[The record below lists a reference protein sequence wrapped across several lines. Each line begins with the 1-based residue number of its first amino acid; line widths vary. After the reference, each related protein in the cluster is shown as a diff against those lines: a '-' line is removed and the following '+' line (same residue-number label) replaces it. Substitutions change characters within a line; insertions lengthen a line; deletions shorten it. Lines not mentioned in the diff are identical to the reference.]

1 MNTEKKSRN
10 SGMDLLRIFALF
22 CVVGVH
28 FFLNM
33 EFGDFP
39 VAGKRMYAMVTMR
52 SFCMICVPLFL
63 LLTGYLMGSKKPTAR
78 YYLGLIKVLVIY
90 LLASLCCGFYKIKV
104 LHEPISAMGML
115 AGIAS
120 FTTADYA
127 WYVEMYIGLFLIA
140 PFLNLAYDGLQTQ
153 SKKKIL
159 IAVLLV
165 MTALPGVTNI
175 FCAEGVEWWLTP
187 KICHN
192 YLQILPTYW
201 VGCYPIT
208 YYILGRYLKEYPIKM
223 GKLMNLLLIFAVL
236 MANSSF
242 NFYRSHTTNYLW
254 GIWQDEGA
262 LPTVVLAVAVFNF
275 FASLDCEKLPDGAK
289 KGLHWVSNWVLAA
302 YLVSW
307 IFDTEF
313 YPVLIEKVP
322 VMHLRLEYFPVMVP
336 VVAGCSLAL
345 GGVLYGI
352 YWLTAGQLLKWLRG
366 KVKE

>member
-10 SGMDLLRIFALF
+10 TGMDLLRIFALL

-39 VAGKRMYAMVTMR
+39 VVGKRMYLMVTMR

-63 LLTGYLMGSKKPTAR
+63 LLTGYLMGSKKPSAR

-104 LHEPISAMGML
+104 LHEPISTMGML

-153 SKKKIL
+153 GKKKVL

-175 FCAEGVEWWLTP
+175 FCVDGIEWWLTP

-192 YLQILPTYW
+192 YLQILPAYW
-201 VGCYPIT
+201 VGCYPVT

-242 NFYRSHTTNYLW
+242 NFYRSYTTNYLW

-275 FASLDCEKLPDGAK
+275 FATLECEKLPGWLK

-322 VMHLRLEYFPVMVP
+322 VMHLRLEYFPVMVLA
-336 VVAGCSLAL
+336 VAGCSLAL
-345 GGVLYGI
+345 GGVLYGV